1 MRRDDTSSTVCS
13 HASHNGNRRRDAG
26 RGAGFARTLLMS
38 AGLAA
43 ALALA
48 ACSEQITKHGHQFHE
63 TDLQAIQP
71 GMSQEQVKATLGT
84 PATSA
89 VVGNGNAY
97 YYISSTM
104 AQSAFFTPSE
114 KDRQVVAVYFNEGG
128 MVDKVANYGLKDGKV
143 FDFISR
149 TTPAP
154 GGKDEGIL
162 KSLFRNL
169 GKKQLFGDG

>member
-1 MRRDDTSSTVCS
+1 MRRDDCGDDLKTRWKAT
-13 HASHNGNRRRDAG
+13 ATI
-26 RGAGFARTLLMS
+26 TL
-38 AGLAA
+38 ALAA
-43 ALALA
+43 ALACA
-48 ACSEQITKHGHQFHE
+48 ACSEQITKHGHQFHD

-71 GMSQEQVKATLGT
+71 GMSQEQVRGALGT
-84 PATSA
+84 PATTA
-89 VVGNGNAY
+89 VVGNGNAF

-104 AQSAFFTPSE
+104 SQSAFFAPNE
-114 KDRQVVAVYFNEGG
+114 KDRQVVAVYFNQGG
-128 MVDKVANYGLKDGKV
+128 MVENVANYGLKDGKV

-169 GKKQLFGDG
+169 GTKQLGLE

>member
-1 MRRDDTSSTVCS
+1 MRRDDTSQTSMAAGRP
-13 HASHNGNRRRDAG
+13 HGQRRRAV
-26 RGAGFARTLLMS
+26 LMS
-38 AGLAA
+38 AGLCAV
-43 ALALA
+43 LMLG
-48 ACSEQITKHGHQFHE
+48 ACSEQITKHGHQLHDP
-63 TDLQAIQP
+63 DLQAIQP
-71 GMSQEQVKATLGT
+71 GMCQEQVKATLGT

-128 MVDKVANYGLKDGKV
+128 VVDKVANYGLKDGKV

-169 GKKQLFGDG
+169 GKKQLFGE

>member
-1 MRRDDTSSTVCS
+1 MRRDDTDSNQGTDSPKRGRRTQI
-13 HASHNGNRRRDAG
+13 GNPCGRRP
-26 RGAGFARTLLMS
+26 FF
-38 AGLAA
+38 LAVGVA
-43 ALALA
+43 VAVALAG
-48 ACSEQITKHGHQFHE
+48 CSEQITKHGHQFHE

-71 GMSQEQVKATLGT
+71 GMSQEQVRATLGT

-89 VVGNGNAY
+89 VVGNGNAF

-104 AQSAFFTPSE
+104 SQSAFFTPSE

-128 MVDKVANYGLKDGKV
+128 VVEKVANYGLKDGIV

-154 GGKDEGIL
+154 GGKDEGIV

-169 GKKQLFGDG
+169 GKRQLFGE

>member
-1 MRRDDTSSTVCS
+1 MCPDDTDSTLVTNS
-13 HASHNGNRRRDAG
+13 IVRGGRTRNGKPCVRRPLV
-26 RGAGFARTLLMS
+26 FALAM
-38 AGLAA
+38 AA
-43 ALALA
+43 AVALTG
-48 ACSEQITKHGHQFHE
+48 CSEQITKHGHQFHE

-89 VVGNGNAY
+89 VVGNGNAF

-104 AQSAFFTPSE
+104 SQSAFFTPSE

-128 MVDKVANYGLKDGKV
+128 VVEKVANYGLKDGKV

-154 GGKDEGIL
+154 GGKDEGVL

-169 GKKQLFGDG
+169 GKKQLFGE

>member
-1 MRRDDTSSTVCS
+1 MRRDDTSSTVS
-13 HASHNGNRRRDAG
+13 MHGQTAG
-26 RGAGFARTLLMS
+26 KRCRAMLLS
-38 AGLAA
+38 AGLGAVF
-43 ALALA
+43 ALGG
-48 ACSEQITKHGHQFHE
+48 CSEQITKHGHQFHE

-71 GMSQEQVKATLGT
+71 GMSQEQVRATLGT

-89 VVGNGNAY
+89 VVGNGNAF

-114 KDRQVVAVYFNEGG
+114 KDRQVVAVYFNDGG
-128 MVDKVANYGLKDGKV
+128 VVDKVANYGLKDGKV

-169 GKKQLFGDG
+169 GKKQLFGE

>member
-1 MRRDDTSSTVCS
+1 MRRDDTS
-13 HASHNGNRRRDAG
+13 HWLRNDGRNAG
-26 RGAGFARTLLMS
+26 RCGRALLLS
-38 AGLAA
+38 VGLGT
-43 ALALA
+43 ALALSG
-48 ACSEQITKHGHQFHE
+48 CSEQITKHGHQFHD

-71 GMSQEQVKATLGT
+71 GMSQEQVRATLGT

-89 VVGNGNAY
+89 VVGNGNAF

-104 AQSAFFTPSE
+104 AQSAFFTPTE

-128 MVDKVANYGLKDGKV
+128 VVDRVANYGLKDGKV

-169 GKKQLFGDG
+169 GKQQLFSE

>member
-1 MRRDDTSSTVCS
+1 MRRDDTLRHTIGLRHTNGRSTS
-13 HASHNGNRRRDAG
+13 ARASL
-26 RGAGFARTLLMS
+26 TLV
-38 AGLAA
+38 A
-43 ALALA
+43 ALAGALA
-48 ACSEQITKHGHQFHE
+48 LSGALTGCSEQITKHGHQFHD

-71 GMSQEQVKATLGT
+71 GMSQEQVRSTLGT
-84 PATSA
+84 PATTA
-89 VVGNGNAY
+89 VVGSGDAF

-104 AQSAFFTPSE
+104 SQSAFFTPSE
-114 KDRQVVAVYFNEGG
+114 KDRQVVAVYFNQGG
-128 MVDKVANYGLKDGKV
+128 MVETVANYGLKDGKV

-169 GKKQLFGDG
+169 GKKQIFGE